1 MYLRVGHVQ
10 RGAVEVAFGQRP
22 IENLAGRADERR
34 VAQVLLVAGLLADEH
49 DPPPRER
56 REIGAGRNERRC
68 AAALSFDPKHVLS
81 LGALGLPPSLGLDAA
96 EPPHLLVGAT
106 PEEG

>member
-56 REIGAGRNERRC
+56 REIAAGRNDRRC
-68 AAALSFDPKHVLS
+68 AAALSFDPKHALS
-81 LGALGLPPSLGLDAA
+81 LGALGLPPS
-96 EPPHLLVGAT
+96 PRGAT
-106 PEEG
+106 VEPAHLRAAA